1 MKIGIVYDTIHG
13 STYEACRYLKEALDK
28 DFEVEILRAGE
39 VNQCEE
45 IKYFVVVSPIYG
57 GTPLLS
63 IANFIQ
69 QQKERWSDMLAL
81 IIVCALH
88 QQFGEKYILNF
99 IQTIGF
105 NPLVKEV
112 LPGVFDMSKI
122 PEDLHKYLVE
132 NFMEAKSVIEKNNIY
147 GKIDKTK
154 CLEIAKKISE
164 TIENLELSKQG
175 QKEEFK
181 KGLEK
186 FFITRF
192 NAQASR
198 GKKIIVKFIVEDL
211 GLNYYVIADNG
222 NLIFSEEA
230 ESPDFVF
237 KAPSIVFNQ
246 INLGLAD
253 GTAMREAGLLEF
265 EGDENLLYDLYFIF
279 SIT

>member
-1 MKIGIVYDTIHG
+1 MKLGIVYDTVYG
-13 STYEACRYLKEALDK
+13 STYEACKYLKEALDK
-28 DFEVEILRAGE
+28 DFEVEILRANE

-69 QQKERWSDMLAL
+69 QHKERWSDILAL
-81 IIVCALH
+81 IIICALY

-99 IQTIGF
+99 SQTTGF
-105 NPLVKEV
+105 NPLVKGI

-132 NFMEAKSVIEKNNIY
+132 NFKEAKTVIEKNSIY

-154 CLEIAKKISE
+154 CLEIAKNISE
-164 TIENLELSKQG
+164 AIENLELSKQE

-186 FFITRF
+186 FFRTRF
-192 NAQASR
+192 NARASR

-211 GLNYYVIADNG
+211 ELNYYVIADNG
-222 NLIFSEEA
+222 NLVFSEETRP
-230 ESPDFVF
+230 PDFVF
-237 KAPSIVFNQ
+237 KAASIVFNQ

-253 GTAMREAGLLEF
+253 GTAMREAGHLEF
-265 EGDENLLYDLYFIF
+265 EGDENFLYDLYLIF
-279 SIT
+279 NIA